1 MQSSEVLY
9 LHFGGG
15 GVGAGGT
22 ESNIK
27 ALSTSLAVYARKAT
41 DERESKNEKFRHFF
55 CARSAK
61 RCTLVAVENFFL
73 SYQRQKKLPLSFK
86 NN

>member
-41 DERESKNEKFRHFF
+41 AVVRM
-55 CARSAK
+55 SAK
-61 RCTLVAVENFFL
+61 VKMKSFAISSVPA
-73 SYQRQKKLPLSFK
+73 QRSGAHS
-86 NN
+86 